1 MWMHWGEGGREG
13 GREGGYASWHPVW
26 GNVSYMYICIHQ
38 TLCSPSSTPSLHDF
52 LQLVRSRYTPQ
63 RAAYVPEGAIPKAL
77 KNPVASVSGSVVQQ
91 HTPCQFDLHLLQED
105 VVATYLAGK
114 PPVESAAAIRTHFK
128 FRNMA
133 QQCTPHPEE

>member
-1 MWMHWGEGGREG
+1 M
-13 GREGGYASWHPVW
+13 
-26 GNVSYMYICIHQ
+26 
-38 TLCSPSSTPSLHDF
+38 
-52 LQLVRSRYTPQ
+52 
-63 RAAYVPEGAIPKAL
+63 
-77 KNPVASVSGSVVQQ
+77 ASVSGSVVQQ

-133 QQCTPHPEE
+133 QQSSPHPIELVGDIDTLRDQLTDLFKVLLSLV